1 MIRKILLFTFLFSL
15 LYIFFKF
22 LNIYLDL
29 SIISKIIGVI
39 FKYGVL
45 VLASILLLALVI
57 YLVAA
62 DLDDRY
68 KEKL

>member
-1 MIRKILLFTFLFSL
+1 MIRKILLLTFLFSL